1 MYSGVDFP
9 FASALEGDFSLAL
22 EVDFGFHFAFR
33 VGLGTVLEY
42 TGGNTGFFEIGK
54 HFWT

>member
-33 VGLGTVLEY
+33 VGLGTNSVGIY
-42 TGGNTGFFEIGK
+42 RG
-54 HFWT
+54 

>member
-22 EVDFGFHFAFR
+22 EGDFGFHFAFR
-33 VGLGTVLEY
+33 VGLGTNSVGIY
-42 TGGNTGFFEIGK
+42 RG
-54 HFWT
+54 